1 VSVVLDVLA
10 GVWIVGAV
18 INGLLQYNR
27 LDSRRGSRVSQVLFA
42 PRGIWVR
49 VWVLSAT
56 AGAMQLVRGSVV
68 WPAAAGF
75 WFGIVAWEAAVQAR
89 ARIRRRRRA

>member
-1 VSVVLDVLA
+1 VSAVLDVVA
-10 GVWIVGAV
+10 GAWIVGAV

-27 LDSRRGSRVSQVLFA
+27 LDSRRGSRVSQSLFA

-49 VWVLSAT
+49 VWVLSA
-56 AGAMQLVRGSVV
+56 AGAAMQLTQGSVV
-68 WPAAAGF
+68 WRAAAGF
-75 WFGIVAWEAAVQAR
+75 WFGIVAWEATVQAT